1 MTTKSSLL
9 TALTTTKLG
18 YPLYFYD
25 AIGSTNDRA
34 LELANRKYMPVGT
47 TVYTNH
53 QTAGKGSDGN
63 EWKTGA
69 NDALTLS
76 VILDPSGKN
85 RTVMGF
91 YPAVALSRLLREKYD
106 MDAHVKWPND
116 VLVGSKKIAGILC
129 EATAHDQMVVG
140 IGINLNQDDFGGELA
155 DKATSAYLQ
164 TGQQVNPE
172 TFFAQFMAKF
182 EWIYRRT
189 DDIITAW
196 EDQTKMIGKTITM
209 IDHGVKKSAMVV
221 GVTDHGF
228 LVIRD
233 QNGDKTTLKSPRNID
248 IDPTY

>member
-1 MTTKSSLL
+1 MTTKSLL
-9 TALTTTKLG
+9 LSALTTTKLG

-34 LELANRKYMPVGT
+34 LDLANRKQMPVGT
-47 TVYTNH
+47 TLYTNH

-69 NDALTLS
+69 GDALTLS
-76 VILDPSGKN
+76 VILDARQKN

-116 VLVGSKKIAGILC
+116 VLVGSEKIAGILC
-129 EATAHDQMVVG
+129 EATTHDQMVVG

-155 DKATSAYLQ
+155 DKATSVYMQ
-164 TGQQVNPE
+164 TGQRADAA
-172 TFFAQFMAKF
+172 TIFARFMA
-182 EWIYRRT
+182 ELERIYIGDT
-189 DDIITAW
+189 DIIAAW
-196 EDQTKMIGKTITM
+196 EDQSRMIGNTITM
-209 IDHGVKKSAMVV
+209 IDHGVKKLAAVE

-248 IDPTY
+248 IDQGY